1 MMTANLRKLLV
12 SVAVS
17 ALLAGPALAEGD
29 ETPVDDGGLVSVDEP
44 EVAVDPMPEGEPDMW
59 TGGSPDF
66 CEACSGEPVDQPAD
80 GGSEDGGSGDGI
92 NVDEPQIDEPQV
104 EEPMTLDGT
113 VDDVTDL
120 GVDPDEIEPRIRE
133 TMADGEGMGAPAQ
146 GRSSVETSGGECV
159 WTPRQMH
166 CRD

>member
-29 ETPVDDGGLVSVDEP
+29 ETPVDDGGTVSVDEP
-44 EVAVDPMPEGEPDMW
+44 DVAVDPMPEGGPDMW

-66 CEACSGEPVDQPAD
+66 CEACSGEPVDEPTD
-80 GGSEDGGSGDGI
+80 GGSDAGDGAS
-92 NVDEPQIDEPQV
+92 VDEPLVDEPV
-104 EEPMTLDGT
+104 TLEAT
-113 VDDVTDL
+113 EDDVTDL
-120 GVDPDEIEPRIRE
+120 GVDPTDIDPRIRE
-133 TMADGEGMGAPAQ
+133 TLADGEGLGGGAPAQ
-146 GRSSVETSGGECV
+146 ARSSVEKSGGECV

>member
-17 ALLAGPALAEGD
+17 ALLAGPALAEGED
-29 ETPVDDGGLVSVDEP
+29 TPVDDGGAVSVEEP
-44 EVAVDPMPEGEPDMW
+44 DVAVDPMPEGDPDMW

-66 CEACSGEPVDQPAD
+66 CEACSGEPIDEPTD
-80 GGSEDGGSGDGI
+80 GGSDEGDDTT
-92 NVDEPQIDEPQV
+92 VDEPLVDEPV
-104 EEPMTLDGT
+104 TLESP
-113 VDDVTDL
+113 DDAVTDL
-120 GVDPDEIEPRIRE
+120 GVDPNDIEPRIRK
-133 TMADGEGMGAPAQ
+133 TTADGEGLGGGAPAQ
-146 GRSSVETSGGECV
+146 ARSSVEKSGGECV

>member
-29 ETPVDDGGLVSVDEP
+29 DTPVDDGGAVSLEGPDVS
-44 EVAVDPMPEGEPDMW
+44 VDPMPEGEPDMW

-66 CEACSGEPVDQPAD
+66 CEACTGEPIDEPSDIGGGEGDD
-80 GGSEDGGSGDGI
+80 GA
-92 NVDEPQIDEPQV
+92 VDEPQVDEPQLN
-104 EEPMTLDGT
+104 EPVTLEVTG
-113 VDDVTDL
+113 DDVTDL
-120 GVDPDEIEPRIRE
+120 GVDPNDIEPRIRE
-133 TMADGEGMGAPAQ
+133 TMADGEGLGRAPAQ
-146 GRSSVETSGGECV
+146 ARNTVEKSGGECV

>member
-17 ALLAGPALAEGD
+17 ALLAGPALAEGED
-29 ETPVDDGGLVSVDEP
+29 SPVHGGGLVSVDEP

-66 CEACSGEPVDQPAD
+66 CEACTGEPVEEPSD
-80 GGSEDGGSGDGI
+80 SGSGEGDDTTVDEPQ
-92 NVDEPQIDEPQV
+92 VDEPQIDEPV
-104 EEPMTLDGT
+104 TLET
-113 VDDVTDL
+113 TEDDATDL
-120 GVDPDEIEPRIRE
+120 GVDPTDIDPRIRE
-133 TMADGEGMGAPAQ
+133 TMADGEGLGGAPAQ
-146 GRSSVETSGGECV
+146 ARSSVEKSGGECV